1 MTDRWFDAM
10 AGTYVDFTPAQQA
23 ERDKIKQDLIDRSQD
38 IKLESIKAVRLE
50 KLKET
55 DWWVSRGNMAEA
67 QINYRQALRDIPQT
81 YTTEAEYDLLLEV
94 EGEARHE
101 TRKHA
106 IWSKP

>member
-1 MTDRWFDAM
+1 MTDRWFDATNK
-10 AGTYVDFTPAQQA
+10 TYVDFTPEKQA
-23 ERDKIKQDLIDRSQD
+23 EVDAYKQDLIDRSQD
-38 IKLESIKAVRLE
+38 IKLESIKEVRLE
-50 KLKET
+50 KLQET
-55 DWWVSRGNMAEA
+55 DWWVSRGNMTEA

-94 EGEARHE
+94 EGEFPNK